1 MGEQTRFTFRV
12 APDATT
18 ALAIASPAE
27 LEGGQLT
34 VRWGDG
40 ESVALIERAEA
51 DGDGLLVT
59 MVIS

>member
-1 MGEQTRFTFRV
+1 MSEPVRFTFRV

-18 ALAIASPAE
+18 ALELADPSA
-27 LEGGQLT
+27 LEGGRLT

-40 ESVALIERAEA
+40 ESVALIEHAEA
-51 DGDGLLVT
+51 DDDGLLVT